1 MKKLIIIA
9 ILTCTL
15 FSSCVD
21 FISIVDGKIYYD
33 FDAIISYE
41 IYNELYK
48 NDSVNFS
55 KPVLLKLNKNTG
67 DIKE

>member
-1 MKKLIIIA
+1 MKKVIIIVIFICA
-9 ILTCTL
+9 L

-55 KPVLLKLNKNTG
+55 KPVLFELSKNTKM
-67 DIKE
+67 IKE

>member
-1 MKKLIIIA
+1 MKKVIIIA
-9 ILTCTL
+9 IFICIL
-15 FSSCVD
+15 FSSCVE

-33 FDAIISYE
+33 YDALISYE

-55 KPVLLKLNKNTG
+55 KPVLFKLNK
-67 DIKE
+67 KE